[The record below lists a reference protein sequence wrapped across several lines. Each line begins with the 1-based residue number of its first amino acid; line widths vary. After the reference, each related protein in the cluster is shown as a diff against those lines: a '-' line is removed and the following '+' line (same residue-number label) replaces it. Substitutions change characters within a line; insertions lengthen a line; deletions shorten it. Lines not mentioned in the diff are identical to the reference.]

1 MNEMQKK
8 WDEAFKAGRDFNPL
22 NEVLLDKILH
32 TIGMTPKNA
41 IDLGCGTGDAMVK
54 LAKRG
59 MSVVGTDWSG
69 EAIEKAKQRIEDFGV
84 SENTRLSQVDLNQ
97 LPDEAISTQKY
108 DLILSKMVIVSIADK
123 KHFCEAVKDL
133 LSENGV
139 FVLMTPLIHKGVVY
153 TPEDKTVATA
163 VPYDDLVGML
173 KEVFTEVTE
182 LNHSYFFERGD
193 LVTFLLK

>member
-22 NEVLLDKILH
+22 NEILLDKILQ
-32 TIGMTPKNA
+32 TITAQPQTA
-41 IDLGCGTGDAMVK
+41 LDLGCGTGDVVVK

-59 MSVVGTDWSG
+59 MSVVGTDWSA
-69 EAIEKAKQRIEDFGV
+69 EAIERAKQRIEDAGV
-84 SENTRLSQVDLNQ
+84 VENARLLQADLNH
-97 LPDEAISTQKY
+97 LPDEQISTQKY

-123 KHFCEAVKDL
+123 NRFFEEVKTL
-133 LSENGV
+133 LSENGT
-139 FVLMTPLIHKGVVY
+139 FVLMTPVTHEGVTY
-153 TPEDKTVATA
+153 LPEDKTVTTA
-163 VPYDDLVGML
+163 VPYTDLVNVL
-173 KEVFTEVTE
+173 HEVFANVTE